1 LTYAANGLLV
11 CRPADGTVT
20 AAGNV
25 VVAEADMFAALA
37 WLRSADLPELLALLV
52 PFSASSGRQ
61 PSPFGPNQKRISF
74 GAELSDDSKL
84 EDSCQRAYNT
94 VLEFELAQ
102 VQYVCSRIQL
112 VGYMPAI

>member
-1 LTYAANGLLV
+1 MYLDMCCRLLAGV

-74 GAELSDDSKL
+74 GAVLSDDSKL

-94 VLEFELAQ
+94 VLEFELVQ
-102 VQYVCSRIQL
+102 VHSRD
-112 VGYMPAI
+112 